1 MRRLARFFSWY
12 ALVATCLVADLSIA
26 QDQPQQQ
33 EYSEDMLFTC
43 HIRANLANA
52 GESVYWSD
60 LDSCNAALQQE
71 KNLSRV
77 ELLAT
82 LQNRAVLLMEL
93 TEFDRARDDL
103 ERAASLDPESAEVQI
118 NLGMLHFVVQN
129 FDEAI
134 EYFSLV
140 ADSSE
145 QRALGL
151 FNRALSFGYSGELD
165 LALQD
170 LALLKQEFPQEF
182 SQWVNSPTSRVFPEL
197 VAQLEE
203 F

>member
-1 MRRLARFFSWY
+1 MCRLASFFSWC
-12 ALVATCLVADLSIA
+12 ALVATCLVVDLSIA

-43 HIRANLANA
+43 HIGANLANS

-60 LDSCNAALQQE
+60 LDSCNAALAQE
-71 KNLSRV
+71 QNLSRV

-103 ERAASLDPESAEVQI
+103 ERASSLDPESAEVQI
-118 NLGMLHFVVQN
+118 NLGMLYFVEQN

-140 ADSSE
+140 AESSE
-145 QRALGL
+145 QRSLAL

>member
-1 MRRLARFFSWY
+1 MRRLASFFSWY
-12 ALVATCLVADLSIA
+12 ALVATCLVVDLSIA
-26 QDQPQQQ
+26 QDQPRQQ

-43 HIRANLANA
+43 HIRANLANS

-60 LDSCNAALQQE
+60 LDSCNAALAQE
-71 KNLSRV
+71 QNLSRV

-103 ERAASLDPESAEVQI
+103 ERASSLDPESAELQI
-118 NLGMLHFVVQN
+118 NLGMLHFVEQN

-140 ADSSE
+140 AESSE
-145 QRALGL
+145 QRALAL